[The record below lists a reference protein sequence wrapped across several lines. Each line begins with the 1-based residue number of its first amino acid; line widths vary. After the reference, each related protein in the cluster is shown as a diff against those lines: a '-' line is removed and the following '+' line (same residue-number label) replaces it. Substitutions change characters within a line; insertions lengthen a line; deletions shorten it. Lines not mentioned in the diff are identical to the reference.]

1 MRDSLSHSTPTRP
14 LILVLGMH
22 RSGTSATTA
31 VLGKLGLAMPNTPMT
46 PQEENPTGYWESA
59 RLCDVHDEML
69 REAGSRWDDWTALR
83 LADKPARTGEILT
96 VLAEE
101 FDLSRVSTV
110 KDPRIC
116 RMVPFWLEALATGGF
131 SPRIVIPYRN
141 PLEVAASLVKR
152 GNGMTTEQG
161 LLLWLRHV
169 LDAEAETRDQRRVFL
184 RYDRLIEDWPGTMA
198 RVGRVLE
205 LEWPVAPAEA
215 AAEIDAFL
223 DKRLRRQMVAEPE
236 LRLLHPWLIDTFD
249 ALDILS
255 DESRDP
261 AEAMHTLDRIRHAFN
276 AMCAARRDEMPFL
289 IRAPASSVPPDATFT
304 PQNG

>member
-1 MRDSLSHSTPTRP
+1 MRFSLFRSRRARP

-31 VLGKLGLAMPNTPMT
+31 VLGKLGLAMPRTPMARH
-46 PQEENPTGYWESA
+46 EENPTGYWESA
-59 RLCDVHDEML
+59 RLCALHDDML

-83 LADKPARTGEILT
+83 LVANRARTRKLLA
-96 VLAEE
+96 VLAQE
-101 FDLSRVSTV
+101 FDLSRFSTV

-116 RMVPFWLEALATGGF
+116 RMVPFWLDALATGGL

-152 GNGMTTEQG
+152 GNGMTIEQG

-198 RVGRVLE
+198 RVGRALE
-205 LEWPVAPAEA
+205 LEWPVAPAEVA
-215 AAEIDAFL
+215 TEIDAFL
-223 DKRLRRQMVAEPE
+223 DRRLRRQMVAEPE
-236 LRLLHPWLIDTFD
+236 LRLFHPWLADTFD

-261 AEAMHTLDRIRHAFN
+261 TVATDTLDRIRHAFN
-276 AMCAARRDEMPFL
+276 AMCATRRDELPFL
-289 IRAPASSVPPDATFT
+289 IRSPAASAPPDAALA
-304 PQNG
+304 PPNG

>member
-1 MRDSLSHSTPTRP
+1 MRFSLFRSRPTRP

-31 VLGKLGLAMPNTPMT
+31 VLGKLGLAMPKIPMALH
-46 PQEENPTGYWESA
+46 EENPTGYWESA
-59 RLCDVHDEML
+59 RLCALHDDML

-83 LADKPARTGEILT
+83 LVANRSRTRKLLA
-96 VLAEE
+96 VLAKE

-116 RMVPFWLEALATGGF
+116 RMVPFWLDALATGGF

-152 GNGMTTEQG
+152 GNGLTTEHG

-169 LDAEAETRDQRRVFL
+169 LDAEVETRDQRRVFL

-198 RVGRVLE
+198 RVGRALE
-205 LEWPVAPAEA
+205 LELPVAPAEA
-215 AAEIDAFL
+215 ASEIHAFL
-223 DKRLRRQMVAEPE
+223 DKRLRRQTVAEPE
-236 LRLLHPWLIDTFD
+236 LRLFHPWLADTFD
-249 ALDILS
+249 ALNSLS
-255 DESRDP
+255 DEGRDP
-261 AEAMHTLDRIRHAFN
+261 AAATDTLDGIRHAFN
-276 AMCAARRDEMPFL
+276 AMCAARRDELPAL
-289 IRAPASSVPPDATFT
+289 IRSPAASVPPAAAFT
-304 PQNG
+304 LRNG